1 MPVLSLRHK
10 ASWEDCRPSRQLC
23 ELFSEWHWEN
33 NCFHDHVVA
42 FALAHRE
49 ELLAAPAGEHSHV
62 VHELHKQFSSSLEE
76 FVGRFLEEQGVDQEQ
91 FAAALH
97 EQQQSGDIC
106 TRMTVDVVAEEL
118 LSLMEYQTFHKVM
131 LDALALE
138 ASYCAVTPAEEV
150 VEDDPSQEARQL
162 LEDLAMGDRAGA
174 AGAVGQLHA
183 EQMQHDIDAG
193 GVE

>member
-33 NCFHDHVVA
+33 NCFHDHVVS

-49 ELLAAPAGEHSHV
+49 ELLAAPAGEHSHA
-62 VHELHKQFSSSLEE
+62 VHELHKQFSASLEE
-76 FVGRFLEEQGVDQEQ
+76 FVGHFMAEQGITHEQ

-106 TRMTVDVVAEEL
+106 TQMTVDVVAEEL
-118 LSLMEYQTFHKVM
+118 LCLMEYQTFHKVM
-131 LDALALE
+131 LSALALE
-138 ASYCAVTPAEEV
+138 ASYGVTPTKETV
-150 VEDDPSQEARQL
+150 GDDPSWEARQL
-162 LEDLAMGDRAGA
+162 LEDLAMGDSAGA
-174 AGAVGQLHA
+174 AEAVGQLHA
-183 EQMQHDIDAG
+183 EQMQADIDAG